1 MNKETKFEI
10 LKSYFYGIE
19 ENSILEIYEIDKE
32 ELKKIIEDGGEYL
45 EELKVRNYD

>member
-19 ENSILEIYEIDKE
+19 EDSILEIYEIDKE